1 MNGTEGPEI
10 NPHTYGQ
17 LIFNKGGKN
26 TQREKVFLARGAGK
40 VGQSMEI
47 NEVRRHIH
55 KNKLKMP

>member
-1 MNGTEGPEI
+1 MSGTERPEI

-26 TQREKVFLARGAGK
+26 TQWEKVFLARGAGK

-47 NEVRRHIH
+47 NEVRTHTQ
-55 KNKLKMP
+55 K

>member
-1 MNGTEGPEI
+1 MNGTERPEI

-26 TQREKVFLARGAGK
+26 TQWEKVFLARGAGK

-47 NEVRRHIH
+47 IEVRTHTQ
-55 KNKLKMP
+55 K